1 MKGEERGLPLL
12 ASMHIVHLQG
22 AVKGGELLSLDEPMM
37 IEVFFFTIGLDTGTR
52 MDEGNLLSCKSIHV
66 NICKKNIYIYIYQH
80 RQRGPTVFLE
90 VDIFKGSHYG
100 NPYSQGRS
108 YQLLK
113 TYVLDI
119 VRYICRYSLV
129 ILSNNP
135 IPSITSSHLAA
146 LRRHRLDQLNILE
159 RGSEGANGSRW
170 KCSRRKLTVHKMTA

>member
-1 MKGEERGLPLL
+1 MPSFDRFCLFVLRYLNIMLCCILPFC
-12 ASMHIVHLQG
+12 STYTH
-22 AVKGGELLSLDEPMM
+22 
-37 IEVFFFTIGLDTGTR
+37 T
-52 MDEGNLLSCKSIHV
+52 
-66 NICKKNIYIYIYQH
+66 YIYIIIY
-80 RQRGPTVFLE
+80 TSTA
-90 VDIFKGSHYG
+90 KGA
-100 NPYSQGRS
+100 PLREPLFPRS